1 MFLLFI
7 ILMYLNNISYSQDYY
22 WRLVVASICWYMIC
36 YLYTMQ
42 SLQNYKDL
50 SQQSLFLPNVLL
62 LVQNRNINLFWHTL
76 LGKEIP

>member
-42 SLQNYKDL
+42 SLQNYQDL